1 MYCIVL
7 GIDLTKK
14 ALWKRFL
21 NEDLKQRF
29 LLNVYINISDLFFAS
44 AMHKLRKTLE
54 NSILYFAVGLS
65 RVCLPY
71 YA

>member
-29 LLNVYINISDLFFAS
+29 LLNVYINISYLFFDS
-44 AMHKLRKTLE
+44 AMHKLCKTLE
-54 NSILYFAVGLS
+54 NSILYFAVGIS
-65 RVCLPY
+65 RVKQ
-71 YA
+71 